1 MARKGD
7 DGRAATDAPVES
19 RYVLPNVVAMTDDT
33 QLSPT
38 RRLGLTVA
46 VMTAT
51 MMQVLDTTIAN
62 VAMPHMQA
70 QLSATLEQVAWVLT
84 SYILASAV
92 ATPLTGWIED
102 RIGRRALFTICVGGF
117 TISSALCGAA
127 PTLSF
132 MVAARVAQ
140 GLFGALLMPLSQ
152 AVVIDIYPPEK
163 RAQAIGVWS
172 MTTMIGPIMGPIL
185 GGWLTDALN
194 WRWVFYINVPLGI
207 PCTIGLWL
215 FLPAGKART
224 RSFDMAGYAMLA
236 IAIAALQ
243 LLLDR
248 GTQKDWFDSN
258 EIVIEAGLAIAA
270 AWMFI
275 VHTMTARAPLIP
287 RALFADRNFMI
298 SAGLTLIVF
307 GVSYSSQAL
316 IAPML
321 QQLLHY
327 DTAQAGTLMAPRGIG
342 VLVAIPIVGRL
353 TNRVDSR
360 VTMATGLACL
370 IAAQF
375 MMSGFD
381 VVMDRGPIVI
391 AGFIQGLGNGL
402 VIMPLTMTVFITL
415 PPKLVTDAAAM
426 IGLIRNLAG
435 SISIAIGGAFAA
447 RSLQVAHSE
456 IGEHVTQ
463 QTMPMLDPQLTEPL
477 GRAGGMAA
485 AMVDAEVNRQAL
497 MIAYINDFRLMMW
510 VAVIVLPLLFLFRP
524 GKSPSGAPPVVME

>member
-1 MARKGD
+1 VTATTEMSPAR
-7 DGRAATDAPVES
+7 RT
-19 RYVLPNVVAMTDDT
+19 
-33 QLSPT
+33 
-38 RRLGLTVA
+38 GLTFA
-46 VMTAT
+46 VMIAT

-70 QLSATLEQVAWVLT
+70 ALSATREQVAWVLT

-92 ATPLTGWIED
+92 ATPLTGWVED
-102 RIGRRALFTICVGGF
+102 RIGRRTLFTLCVGGF
-117 TISSALCGAA
+117 TLSSALCGAA
-127 PTLSF
+127 PTLTF

-152 AVVIDIYPPEK
+152 AVVLDIYPLEK

-194 WRWVFYINVPLGI
+194 WRWVFYINVPFGI
-207 PCTIGLWL
+207 LCTAALWL
-215 FLPAGKART
+215 LLPAGKARS
-224 RSFDMAGYAMLA
+224 RRFDMAGFAMLA
-236 IAIAALQ
+236 TSIAALQ

-248 GTQKDWFDSN
+248 GTQLDWFDSK
-258 EIVIEAGLAIAA
+258 EIVIEAGLALGAF
-270 AWMFI
+270 WMFV
-275 VHTMTARAPLIP
+275 VHTLTARAPLIP

-316 IAPML
+316 MAPML

-342 VLVAIPIVGRL
+342 VLVAIFIAGRL
-353 TNRVDSR
+353 TNHVDPR
-360 VTMATGLACL
+360 LTMASGFACL
-370 IAAQF
+370 IGAQF

-381 VVMDRGPIVI
+381 IVMDRGPIIV
-391 AGFIQGLGNGL
+391 AGFIHGLGNGL
-402 VIMPLTMTVFITL
+402 VIMPLTMIVFITIPTRL
-415 PPKLVTDAAAM
+415 RTDAAAM
-426 IGLIRNLAG
+426 VGLIRNLSG
-435 SISIAIGGAFAA
+435 SIAIAAGGAFAA
-447 RSLQVAHSE
+447 YSVQVAHSE
-456 IGEHVTQ
+456 IGEHVTM
-463 QTMPMLDPQLTEPL
+463 QTMPMLYPQLVEPL

-485 AMVDAEVNRQAL
+485 AMVDAEINRQAL

-510 VAVIVLPLLFLFRP
+510 VAVFVLPLLLLFRP
-524 GKSPSGAPPVVME
+524 GKQIGDAPPPLID

>member
-1 MARKGD
+1 MTATSEMSPV
-7 DGRAATDAPVES
+7 GRLA
-19 RYVLPNVVAMTDDT
+19 
-33 QLSPT
+33 
-38 RRLGLTVA
+38 LTIA

-70 QLSATLEQVAWVLT
+70 TLSSTREQVAWVLT

-92 ATPLTGWIED
+92 ATPLTGWVED

-117 TISSALCGAA
+117 TLASALCGAA
-127 PTLSF
+127 PTLTF

-152 AVVIDIYPPEK
+152 AVVLDIYPPEK
-163 RAQAIGVWS
+163 RAEAIGLWS

-194 WRWVFYINVPLGI
+194 WRWVFYVNVPFGI
-207 PCTIGLWL
+207 PCTIALWL
-215 FLPAGKART
+215 FLPSGKART
-224 RSFDMAGYAMLA
+224 RSFDMAGFAMLA
-236 IAIAALQ
+236 TAIAALQ

-248 GTQKDWFDSN
+248 GTQLDWFDSR
-258 EIVIEAGLAIAA
+258 EIVIEAGLAAGA
-270 AWMFI
+270 VWMFI
-275 VHTMTARAPLIP
+275 VHTITARAPLIP

-298 SAGLTLIVF
+298 SSGLTLIVF

-342 VLVAIPIVGRL
+342 VLTAIFIASRL
-353 TNRVDSR
+353 INRIDSR
-360 VTMATGLACL
+360 IIMASGLACL
-370 IAAQF
+370 IGAQF

-381 VVMDRGPIVI
+381 IVMDRGPIVL
-391 AGFIQGLGNGL
+391 AGFVHGLGNGL
-402 VIMPLTMTVFITL
+402 VIMPLTMTVFITIPARL
-415 PPKLVTDAAAM
+415 TTDAAAM
-426 IGLIRNLAG
+426 IGLVRNLAG

-447 RSLQVAHSE
+447 YSLQVAHSE
-456 IGEHVTQ
+456 IGAHVTE
-463 QTMPMLDPQLTEPL
+463 QTMPVLYPPLVDQL
-477 GRAGGMAA
+477 GHAGGMAA

-497 MIAYINDFRLMMW
+497 MIAYLNDFRLMMW
-510 VAVIVLPLLFLFRP
+510 VAICVLPLIFLFRP
-524 GKSPSGAPPVVME
+524 GKTHGDTPPVVME

>member
-1 MARKGD
+1 VIETAEM
-7 DGRAATDAPVES
+7 
-19 RYVLPNVVAMTDDT
+19 
-33 QLSPT
+33 SPA
-38 RRLGLTVA
+38 RRLGITIA

-102 RIGRRALFTICVGGF
+102 RIGRRALFTLCAGGF
-117 TISSALCGAA
+117 TVASALCGAA

-152 AVVIDIYPPEK
+152 AVVVDIYPPEK

-172 MTTMIGPIMGPIL
+172 MTTMIGPILGPIL

-194 WRWVFYINVPLGI
+194 WRWVFYVNVPFGI
-207 PCTIGLWL
+207 LCTAALWL

-224 RSFDMAGYAMLA
+224 RSFDMAGFAMLA
-236 IAIAALQ
+236 TAIAALQ

-248 GTQKDWFDSN
+248 GTQKDWFDST
-258 EIVIEAGLAIAA
+258 EILIEAGLAIAA
-270 AWMFI
+270 AWMFVI
-275 VHTMTARAPLIP
+275 HTMTAKAPLIP

-316 IAPML
+316 MAPML
-321 QQLLHY
+321 QQLMHY
-327 DTAQAGTLMAPRGIG
+327 DTSQAGTLMAPRGIG
-342 VLVAIPIVGRL
+342 VLVAIIIAS
-353 TNRVDSR
+353 RVINSIDSR
-360 VTMATGLACL
+360 AIMAAGLVCL
-370 IAAQF
+370 IGAQF

-381 VVMDRGPIVI
+381 IVMGRGPIVV

-415 PPKLVTDAAAM
+415 PAKLTTDAAAM

-435 SISIAIGGAFAA
+435 SIAIAIGGAFAA
-447 RSLQVAHSE
+447 HSVQVAHAE
-456 IGEHVTQ
+456 LGEHVTR
-463 QTMPMLDPQLTEPL
+463 QTMPMLDPPMVDVL
-477 GRAGGMAA
+477 GRTGGMAA

-497 MIAYINDFRLMMW
+497 MIAYINDFWLMMW
-510 VAVIVLPLLFLFRP
+510 VSVIMLPLLFLFRP
-524 GKSPSGAPPVVME
+524 GKGLGANRPPPVME